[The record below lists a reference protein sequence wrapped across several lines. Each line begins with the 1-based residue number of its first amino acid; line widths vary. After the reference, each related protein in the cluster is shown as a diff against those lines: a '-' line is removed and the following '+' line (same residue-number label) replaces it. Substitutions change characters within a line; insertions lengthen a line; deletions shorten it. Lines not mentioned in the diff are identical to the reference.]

1 MFCRLKSSSNTANTT
16 ILFHSLNVVFPLS
29 SSDFEILL
37 HSSESESFVVVV
49 YVVTMMKE
57 PLVEKEEEERGLSFS
72 LGRFPGAKNRGLIAS
87 NSSSLKQ
94 GSVVFQ
100 SVPYAAVLR
109 DDGLHERDHFTFE
122 KSKDHNFGVNNIN
135 VNNNSSES
143 PRQQEQQQNRQQQLQ
158 RCSATKF
165 ARYFSRENQ
174 LKDWED
180 GYDKET
186 KALKS
191 CQLRA
196 PKATVRLASKIVW
209 RMQRERKNETNTNEN
224 KNNAENE
231 VPASEEKLRKTKRTA
246 LAAPTGRLYDDH
258 GKTEQLGLGR
268 GYSTVFDQLT
278 HGEESKTFG
287 LNNPSDYTLAAMTRA
302 YLTHSL
308 NVDDSVVS
316 DEERAERYERE
327 YEDIPSVADL
337 AKLIGKLRLNC
348 HTLCDDELR
357 PYGIG
362 VYPVAAM
369 MNHSEN
375 PNCFAT
381 FRGKKMIVRCLRD
394 VLPGEELT
402 ISYDELMKPKRERAK
417 SLKSNYGFDLHDDGE
432 EEEGQEDL
440 LPPSEIPLIGGHKL
454 RALSRAPKYTDEDE
468 ERSWFQ
474 VERASGGIVDGGC
487 HIYRLFGEE
496 SGGFFEDDNNNNSA
510 LASFNLEESV
520 DEDYDDDDEG
530 DDGENDEEKDKE
542 ETETNGDL
550 SKDPEFAGQK
560 TYGQSNKSKKSNKK
574 KTRLIVETWGDC
586 KNVVVAEIAE
596 RFCQAFE
603 LVEKISSISSGMF
616 TGSLLNRAWDRF
628 NSLTDTR
635 SALFGA
641 SVGIARGHHL
651 RVKAVESFMNAA
663 VLFEDWKIAFDC
675 GTELKPSFEKCY
687 PNHHPQIAV
696 HNVAVLKLLLERL
709 MADTYAVGARSSAPS
724 SIIESLEEIK
734 EKAKELASGV
744 SRVVGEDS
752 TVVEQLVEAMH
763 TCKIMREQVLNEADS
778 RSSDDD
784 TF

>member
-1 MFCRLKSSSNTANTT
+1 LSS
-16 ILFHSLNVVFPLS
+16 S
-29 SSDFEILL
+29 SSDFETLL
-37 HSSESESFVVVV
+37 HSSERESFVVGV
-49 YVVTMMKE
+49 YVVVVAMMKE
-57 PLVEKEEEERGLSFS
+57 PLVEKEEEEGLSFS

-87 NSSSLKQ
+87 SSSLKQ

-122 KSKDHNFGVNNIN
+122 KSTKDNFGVSNIN
-135 VNNNSSES
+135 TMNNNSES
-143 PRQQEQQQNRQQQLQ
+143 PRQQQQQQNRQQLQ

-191 CQLRA
+191 CRLRA

-231 VPASEEKLRKTKRTA
+231 VPASEENLRKTKRTA
-246 LAAPTGRLYDDH
+246 LAAPTGRLYDDD
-258 GKTEQLGLGR
+258 GKTEQLGLDR

-375 PNCFAT
+375 PNCFAI

-417 SLKSNYGFDLHDDGE
+417 SLKSNYGFDLLVHDVGE
-432 EEEGQEDL
+432 EEEEEQEDL
-440 LPPSEIPLIGGHKL
+440 LPLSEIPLIGGHKL

-496 SGGFFEDDNNNNSA
+496 SGGFFEDNNNNNSA

-530 DDGENDEEKDKE
+530 DDGENDEDKEKDEE

-603 LVEKISSISSGMF
+603 LVEKLSSTSSGIF

-651 RVKAVESFMNAA
+651 RVKALESFMNAA
-663 VLFEDWKIAFDC
+663 ILFEDWKIAFDC
-675 GTELKPSFEKCY
+675 GTELTPSFEKCY

-709 MADTYAVGARSSAPS
+709 MADTYAVGARWSAPAS
-724 SIIESLEEIK
+724 VIESLDEIK

-763 TCKIMREQVLNEADS
+763 TCKIMREQVLKEAD
-778 RSSDDD
+778 SSDDD

>member
-1 MFCRLKSSSNTANTT
+1 MTRETRDESSLPPSASSS
-16 ILFHSLNVVFPLS
+16 S
-29 SSDFEILL
+29 SSLPFALA
-37 HSSESESFVVVV
+37 
-49 YVVTMMKE
+49 
-57 PLVEKEEEERGLSFS
+57 
-72 LGRFPGAKNRGLIAS
+72 RFPGAKNRGLKSA
-87 NSSSLKQ
+87 SSLRE
-94 GSVVFQ
+94 GSIVFQ
-100 SVPYAAVLR
+100 SVPYSAVLR
-109 DDGLHERDHFTFE
+109 DAGLHERDHFTFE
-122 KSKDHNFGVNNIN
+122 LPTTKSTT
-135 VNNNSSES
+135 SSVS
-143 PRQQEQQQNRQQQLQ
+143 QLQ

-180 GYDKET
+180 GYNEET

-191 CQLRA
+191 CRLRA
-196 PKATVRLASKIVW
+196 PNATVRLASKIVW
-209 RMQRERKNETNTNEN
+209 RMQRERKNDAQNTAKSS
-224 KNNAENE
+224 KNNDEDNVENE
-231 VPASEEKLRKTKRTA
+231 VPLSETTKKTKRRYSYA
-246 LAAPTGRLYDDH
+246 GLSYDDE

-268 GYSTVFDQLT
+268 GYSCVFDQLT
-278 HGEESKTFG
+278 HGEDTRTFG
-287 LNNPSDYTLAAMTRA
+287 LNNESDYTLAAMTRA

-308 NVDDSVVS
+308 NVDDSMVS

-432 EEEGQEDL
+432 EEEEGQEDL
-440 LPPSEIPLIGGHKL
+440 LPLSEIPLIGGHKL

-496 SGGFFEDDNNNNSA
+496 SGGFFEDNSA

-530 DDGENDEEKDKE
+530 DDGENDEDKEKDKE

-603 LVEKISSISSGMF
+603 LVEKLSSTSSGDV
-616 TGSLLNRAWDRF
+616 SDSSSLNRAWDRF

-651 RVKAVESFMNAA
+651 RVKALESFMNAA

-675 GTELKPSFEKCY
+675 GTELTPSFEKYY

-709 MADTYAVGARSSAPS
+709 MADTYAVGARLSAPAN
-724 SIIESLEEIK
+724 IIESLDEIK

-763 TCKIMREQVLNEADS
+763 TCKMMREQVLKEADS
-778 RSSDDD
+778 LCSSDDD
-784 TF
+784 AF